1 MSGKMTLP
9 TVAAL
14 PANATARERILTAAV
29 ELLHTDGF
37 ASLTQQAVA
46 AKAGLRQSH
55 ITYYFATRNEL
66 LRATAQYGCERM
78 LAPIEGA
85 AAAGQLTRE
94 SLRDVLLPDQSDRG
108 FFRLMVG
115 LLAACDEDESI
126 KTWLHEFDSSVEKRI
141 QATFAAVNVFMP
153 DDVVHLMHASFVGAV
168 HLESAWQTP
177 QSLERA
183 RKTVALIADFVMQKY
198 AVEPTETDVGE
209 PARSTKTKTHK
220 IVSRPRVTTTARR
233 NPRTTKQKL
242 KSN

>member
-46 AKAGLRQSH
+46 AMAGVRQSH
-55 ITYYFATRNEL
+55 VTYYFATRNEL

-85 AAAGQLTRE
+85 AATGQLTRE

-126 KTWLHEFDSSVEKRI
+126 KAWLHEFDSSVEKRI
-141 QATFAAVNVFMP
+141 QATFAAVDVIVP

-198 AVEPTETDVGE
+198 AVNRADALVAK
-209 PARSTKTKTHK
+209 PARSAKTAVNKTAGGGK
-220 IVSRPRVTTTARR
+220 AMIDALKV
-233 NPRTTKQKL
+233 PRTKNKR
-242 KSN
+242 